1 MSAHAKLSPSG
12 AHRWMACLA
21 SVQLEAEY
29 PDSSSE
35 FAAEGTVAHEL
46 ASECLISGAD
56 PALLIGKPATVDGFD
71 FTIDQTMVDHVKDYM
86 KLVHEYAEGGE
97 LLVEKRVGIGH
108 LTGEDGAGGTS
119 DAIIIKGTE
128 IIIVD
133 LKYGMGVRVDAD
145 ANPQLMMYALG
156 ALNEYDLVGDFDTV
170 TMVIHQPRLNHVSE
184 YSIPVSEI
192 LAFAE
197 EVRTVAKR
205 IASVPSFGSMAH
217 KNTGG
222 PSLDFSEWF
231 NPGEKQCK
239 FCKAKATCPAL
250 RAEMAEVVGGSADL
264 SDFADLVPQEI
275 TSETSDNYLPVAMSK
290 VEIVEQW
297 CKAVRA
303 ETERRLLAGQP
314 VTGYKLVEGRA
325 GNRDWKD
332 TKAVEE
338 MMKKTF
344 RMRDDQV
351 YDFKLISPTKAE
363 KVFKE
368 NPKRWAN
375 LQEQIVRSE
384 GKPSVAP
391 ATDKRPEMVVKPV
404 MDDFRDLTAN

>member
-12 AHRWMACLA
+12 AHRWMACPG
-21 SVQLEAEY
+21 SVALEAEY

-71 FTIDQTMVDHVKDYM
+71 FTIDETMVDHVKDYM
-86 KLVHEYAEGGE
+86 KLVREYAEGGE
-97 LLVEKRVGIGH
+97 LMVEQRVGIGH

-119 DAIIIKGTE
+119 DVIIIKGSE
-128 IIIVD
+128 IIIID
-133 LKYGMGVRVDAD
+133 LKYGTGVRVDAN
-145 ANPQLMMYALG
+145 ANPQLMLYALG
-156 ALNEYDLVGDFDTV
+156 ALNEYELVGDFDTV
-170 TMVIHQPRLNHVSE
+170 TMVVHQPRLNHVGE
-184 YSIPVSEI
+184 YSIPVEQL
-192 LAFAE
+192 LAFGDD
-197 EVRTVAKR
+197 VRNAADKVRSPDADL
-205 IASVPSFGSMAH
+205 A
-217 KNTGG
+217 
-222 PSLDFSEWF
+222 
-231 NPGEKQCK
+231 PGEKQCK

-264 SDFADLVPQEI
+264 SEFADLVPQEI

-290 VEIVEQW
+290 VEMVEQW

-314 VTGYKLVEGRA
+314 VTGYKLVQGRA

-332 TKAVEE
+332 PKAVEE

-351 YDFKLISPTKAE
+351 YDLKLISPTKAE

-391 ATDKRPEMVVKPV
+391 ATDNRPEMVVKPV

>member
-1 MSAHAKLSPSG
+1 MVCHG
-12 AHRWMACLA
+12 
-21 SVQLEAEY
+21 SVALEAPF
-29 PDSSSE
+29 PDSSSA
-35 FAAEGTVAHEL
+35 FAAEGTLAHEI

-56 PALLIGKPATVDGFD
+56 PAQVIGQPATVDGFD
-71 FTIDQTMVDHVKDYM
+71 FIIDQTMVDHVKDYM

-97 LLVEKRVGIGH
+97 LMVEKRVGIGH
-108 LTGEDGAGGTS
+108 LTGEEGAGGTS
-119 DAIIIKGTE
+119 DVIIIKGSE
-128 IIIVD
+128 IIVID

-145 ANPQLMMYALG
+145 ANPQLMIYALG
-156 ALNEYDLVGDFDTV
+156 ALNEYDLIGDFDTV

-184 YSIPVSEI
+184 YSIPVEQL
-192 LAFAE
+192 LAFGDD
-197 EVRTVAKR
+197 VRSAADKVRSPDADL
-205 IASVPSFGSMAH
+205 A
-217 KNTGG
+217 
-222 PSLDFSEWF
+222 
-231 NPGEKQCK
+231 PGEKQCK

-264 SDFADLVPQEI
+264 SDFADLVAREI

-290 VEIVEQW
+290 IEMIEQW

-325 GNRDWKD
+325 GNRDWRD
-332 TKAVEE
+332 AKAVEE

-391 ATDKRPEMVVKPV
+391 ATDKRPAMDIKSIAEEFGDLVKTGK
-404 MDDFRDLTAN
+404 LEN

>member
-1 MSAHAKLSPSG
+1 
-12 AHRWMACLA
+12 MACPG
-21 SVQLEAEY
+21 SVALEAPF
-29 PDSSSE
+29 PDSSSS

-56 PALLIGKPATVDGFD
+56 PALLIGKPATVYGFD

-86 KLVHEYAEGGE
+86 KLVREYAEGGE
-97 LLVEKRVGIGH
+97 LMVEKRVGIGH

-145 ANPQLMMYALG
+145 ANPQLMIYALG
-156 ALNEYDLVGDFDTV
+156 ALHEYDLVGDFDTV

-184 YSIPVSEI
+184 YSIPVQE
-192 LAFAE
+192 LLQFGY
-197 EVRTVAKR
+197 VVQVKAKDVSAA
-205 IASVPSFGSMAH
+205 I
-217 KNTGG
+217 TYQDQ
-222 PSLDFSEWF
+222 LDTWNDDYLS
-231 NPGEKQCK
+231 PGEKQCK

-275 TSETSDNYLPVAMSK
+275 TPDTSDNYLPVALSK
-290 VEIVEQW
+290 VELVEQW

-303 ETERRLLAGQP
+303 EAERRLLAGQP
-314 VTGYKLVEGRA
+314 VTGYKLVAGRT

>member
-1 MSAHAKLSPSG
+1 MSVHAKLSPSG
-12 AHRWMACLA
+12 AHRWMVCHG
-21 SVQLEAEY
+21 SVALEAPF

-71 FTIDQTMVDHVKDYM
+71 FTIDKTMVDHVKDYM
-86 KLVHEYAEGGE
+86 KLVREYAEGGE
-97 LLVEKRVGIGH
+97 LMVEKRVGIGH
-108 LTGEDGAGGTS
+108 LTGEEGAGGTS
-119 DAIIIKGTE
+119 DAIIIKGSE

-145 ANPQLMMYALG
+145 NNPQLMIYALG
-156 ALNEYDLVGDFDTV
+156 ALNEYDLIGDFDTV

-184 YSIPVSEI
+184 YSIPVSE
-192 LAFAE
+192 LLTFADD
-197 EVRTVAKR
+197 VRHAADKVRWEDPTLV
-205 IASVPSFGSMAH
+205 
-217 KNTGG
+217 
-222 PSLDFSEWF
+222 
-231 NPGEKQCK
+231 PGEKQCK
-239 FCKAKATCPAL
+239 FCKAKASCPAL

-275 TSETSDNYLPVAMSK
+275 TPDTSDNYLPVALSK
-290 VEIVEQW
+290 VELIEQW

-303 ETERRLLAGQP
+303 EAERRLLAGQP
-314 VTGYKLVEGRA
+314 VTGYKLVAGRA
-325 GNRDWKD
+325 GNRTWKD
-332 TKAVEE
+332 PEAVEE

-344 RMRDDQV
+344 RLRDDQV
-351 YDFKLISPTKAE
+351 YDFKLISPTTAE
-363 KVFKE
+363 RTFKGQ
-368 NPKRWAN
+368 PKRWAS
-375 LQEQIVRSE
+375 LQEQIVRGE

>member
-1 MSAHAKLSPSG
+1 MSVHSKLSPSG
-12 AHRWMACLA
+12 AHRWMVCHG
-21 SVQLEAEY
+21 SVALEAPF
-29 PDSSSE
+29 PDSSSS
-35 FAAEGTVAHEL
+35 FAAEGTLAHEL

-86 KLVHEYAEGGE
+86 KLVREYAQGGE

-108 LTGEDGAGGTS
+108 LTGEEGAGGTS
-119 DAIIIKGTE
+119 DAIIIKGSE

-133 LKYGMGVRVDAD
+133 LKYGTGVEVDAD
-145 ANPQLMMYALG
+145 NNPQLMIYALG
-156 ALNEYDLVGDFDTV
+156 ALNEYDLIGDFDTV

-184 YSIPVSEI
+184 YSIPVSE
-192 LAFAE
+192 LLTFADD
-197 EVRTVAKR
+197 VRHAADKVRWEDPTLV
-205 IASVPSFGSMAH
+205 
-217 KNTGG
+217 
-222 PSLDFSEWF
+222 
-231 NPGEKQCK
+231 PGEKQCK

-250 RAEMAEVVGGSADL
+250 RAEVSEVVGGAADL
-264 SDFADLVPQEI
+264 SDFADLVPQEV
-275 TSETSDNYLPVAMSK
+275 TPDTSDNYLPVALSK
-290 VEIVEQW
+290 VELVEQW

-303 ETERRLLAGQP
+303 EAERRLLAGQP
-314 VTGYKLVEGRA
+314 VTGYKLVAGRA
-325 GNRDWKD
+325 GNRTWKD
-332 TKAVEE
+332 PEAVEE

-344 RMRDDQV
+344 RLRDDQV
-351 YDFKLISPTKAE
+351 YDFKLISPTTAE
-363 KVFKE
+363 RTFKGQ
-368 NPKRWAN
+368 PKRWAN

>member
-12 AHRWMACLA
+12 AHRWMVCHG
-21 SVQLEAEY
+21 SVALEAPF
-29 PDSSSE
+29 PDSSSQ
-35 FAAEGTVAHEL
+35 FAAEGTLAHEV

-71 FTIDQTMVDHVKDYM
+71 FTIDQNMVDHVKDYM
-86 KLVHEYAEGGE
+86 SLVREYAKGGE

-108 LTGEDGAGGTS
+108 LTGEEGAGGTS

-133 LKYGMGVRVDAD
+133 LKYGMGVRVDANE
-145 ANPQLMMYALG
+145 NPQLLIYALG
-156 ALNEYDLVGDFDTV
+156 ALNEYDILADFDTV

-184 YSIPVSEI
+184 YSISVEQ
-192 LAFAE
+192 LLTFGD
-197 EVRTVAKR
+197 EVRKSANLVRGDNA
-205 IASVPSFGSMAH
+205 ALV
-217 KNTGG
+217 
-222 PSLDFSEWF
+222 
-231 NPGEKQCK
+231 PGEKQCR
-239 FCKAKATCPAL
+239 FCKAKASCPAL
-250 RAEMAEVVGGSADL
+250 SAEVSEAVGGVADL
-264 SDFADLVPQEI
+264 SDFADLVAQEI

-290 VEIVEQW
+290 VELVEQW
-297 CKAVRA
+297 CKAIRA

-314 VTGYKLVEGRA
+314 VTGYKLVAGRT

-332 TKAVEE
+332 AAAVED

-351 YDFKLISPTKAE
+351 YDQKLISPTKAE

-375 LQEQIVRSE
+375 LQEQIVRGE

-391 ATDKRPEMVVKPV
+391 ATDKRPEMAIKSIAEEFGDLVKTGK
-404 MDDFRDLTAN
+404 LEN

>member
-1 MSAHAKLSPSG
+1 MSVHAKLSPSG
-12 AHRWMACLA
+12 AHRWMACPG
-21 SVQLEAEY
+21 SVALEAEY

-56 PALLIGKPATVDGFD
+56 PALMIGKPASVDGFD

-86 KLVHEYAEGGE
+86 KLVREYAEGGE

-108 LTGEDGAGGTS
+108 LTGEEGAGGTS
-119 DAIIIKGTE
+119 DAIIIKGDE

-133 LKYGMGVRVDAD
+133 LKYGMGVRVDAGD
-145 ANPQLMMYALG
+145 NPQLMLYALG
-156 ALNEYDLVGDFDTV
+156 ALNEYDLVADFDTV

-184 YSIPVSEI
+184 HSLSVED
-192 LAFAE
+192 LLKFAD
-197 EVRTVAKR
+197 EVRGAADKVRSPDADL
-205 IASVPSFGSMAH
+205 A
-217 KNTGG
+217 
-222 PSLDFSEWF
+222 
-231 NPGEKQCK
+231 PGEKQCK

-250 RAEMAEVVGGSADL
+250 RAEMAEVVGGAADL
-264 SDFADLVPQEI
+264 SDFADLVPEEI
-275 TSETSDNYLPVAMSK
+275 TPDTSDNYLPVAMSK
-290 VEIVEQW
+290 IELVEQW

-325 GNRDWKD
+325 GNRDWRD
-332 TKAVEE
+332 AKAVED

>member
-1 MSAHAKLSPSG
+1 MVCHG
-12 AHRWMACLA
+12 
-21 SVQLEAEY
+21 SVALEAPF
-29 PDSSSE
+29 PDSSSH

-56 PALLIGKPATVDGFD
+56 PALMIGKPATVDEFD
-71 FTIDQTMVDHVKDYM
+71 FVIGEDMVDHVKDYM
-86 KLVHEYAEGGE
+86 KLVREYAEGGE

-108 LTGEDGAGGTS
+108 LTGEEGAGGTS
-119 DAIIIKGTE
+119 DAIIIKGSE
-128 IIIVD
+128 IIIID
-133 LKYGMGVRVDAD
+133 LKYGVGVKVDAGG
-145 ANPQLMMYALG
+145 NQQLMLYALG
-156 ALNEYDLVGDFDTV
+156 ALNEYDLIGDFDTV

-184 YSIPVSEI
+184 YSIPVSE
-192 LAFAE
+192 LLTFSD
-197 EVRTVAKR
+197 EVRSAADKVRSPDA
-205 IASVPSFGSMAH
+205 ALVS
-217 KNTGG
+217 
-222 PSLDFSEWF
+222 
-231 NPGEKQCK
+231 GEKQCK
-239 FCKAKATCPAL
+239 FCKAKAVCPAL
-250 RAEMAEVVGGSADL
+250 RADMAEVVGGAADV

-290 VEIVEQW
+290 VEMVEQW

-314 VTGYKLVEGRA
+314 VTGYKLVQGRA

-332 TKAVEE
+332 PKAVEE

-351 YDFKLISPTKAE
+351 YDLKLISPTKAE

-375 LQEQIVRSE
+375 LQEQIARSD

-391 ATDKRPEMVVKPV
+391 ATDNRPEMVVKPV

>member
-12 AHRWMACLA
+12 AHRWMVCHG
-21 SVQLEAEY
+21 SVALEAPF
-29 PDSSSE
+29 PDSSSA
-35 FAAEGTVAHEL
+35 FAAEGTLAHEI

-56 PALLIGKPATVDGFD
+56 PAQVIGQPATVDGFD
-71 FTIDQTMVDHVKDYM
+71 FIIDQTMVDHVKDYM

-97 LLVEKRVGIGH
+97 LMVEKRVGIGH
-108 LTGEDGAGGTS
+108 LTGEEGAGGTS
-119 DAIIIKGTE
+119 DVIIIKGSE
-128 IIIVD
+128 IIVID

-145 ANPQLMMYALG
+145 ANPQLMIYALG
-156 ALNEYDLVGDFDTV
+156 ALNEYDLIGDFDTV

-184 YSIPVSEI
+184 YSIPVEQL
-192 LAFAE
+192 LAFGDD
-197 EVRTVAKR
+197 VRSAADKVRSPDADL
-205 IASVPSFGSMAH
+205 A
-217 KNTGG
+217 
-222 PSLDFSEWF
+222 
-231 NPGEKQCK
+231 PGEKQCK

-264 SDFADLVPQEI
+264 SDFADLVAREI

-290 VEIVEQW
+290 IEMIEQW

-325 GNRDWKD
+325 GNRDWRD
-332 TKAVEE
+332 AKAVEE

-391 ATDKRPEMVVKPV
+391 ATDKRPAMDIKSIAEEFGDLVKTGK
-404 MDDFRDLTAN
+404 LEN

>member
-12 AHRWMACLA
+12 AHRWMVCHG
-21 SVQLEAEY
+21 SVALEAPF

-35 FAAEGTVAHEL
+35 FAAEGTLAHEV

-56 PALLIGKPATVDGFD
+56 PALLLGKPATVDGFD

-108 LTGEDGAGGTS
+108 LTGEEGAGGTS
-119 DAIIIKGTE
+119 DAIIIKGNE

-133 LKYGMGVRVDAD
+133 LKYGMGVRVDANE
-145 ANPQLMMYALG
+145 NPQLMIYALG
-156 ALNEYDLVGDFDTV
+156 ALNEYEVLGDFDTV

-184 YSIPVSEI
+184 YSIPVEQ
-192 LAFAE
+192 LLTFADD
-197 EVRTVAKR
+197 VRKSAN
-205 IASVPSFGSMAH
+205 MAR
-217 KNTGG
+217 GDDAA
-222 PSLDFSEWF
+222 LV
-231 NPGEKQCK
+231 PGEKQCR
-239 FCKAKATCPAL
+239 FCKAKASCPAL
-250 RAEMAEVVGGSADL
+250 SAEVAEVVSGAADL
-264 SDFADLVPQEI
+264 SDFADLVAQEI
-275 TSETSDNYLPVAMSK
+275 TPDTSDNYLPVAMSK
-290 VEIVEQW
+290 VELVEQW
-297 CKAVRA
+297 CKAIRA

-314 VTGYKLVEGRA
+314 VTGYKLVAGRT
-325 GNRDWKD
+325 GNREWRDAA
-332 TKAVEE
+332 AVED

-368 NPKRWAN
+368 NPKRWAS
-375 LQEQIVRSE
+375 LQEQIVRGE

-391 ATDKRPEMVVKPV
+391 ATDRRPAMDVKPV

>member
-12 AHRWMACLA
+12 AHRWMVCHG
-21 SVQLEAEY
+21 SVALEAPF

-35 FAAEGTVAHEL
+35 FAAEGTLAHEL

-56 PALLIGKPATVDGFD
+56 PALMIGKPATVDGFD
-71 FTIDQTMVDHVKDYM
+71 FVIDQSMVDYVKDYM
-86 KLVHEYAEGGE
+86 KLVREYAEGGE

-108 LTGEDGAGGTS
+108 LTGEEGAGGTS
-119 DAIIIKGTE
+119 DVVIIKDGE
-128 IIIVD
+128 ITIID

-145 ANPQLMMYALG
+145 GNQQLMLYALG
-156 ALNEYDLVGDFDTV
+156 ALNEYDLVADFDTV

-184 YSIPVSEI
+184 YSIPVSE
-192 LAFAE
+192 LLTFAD
-197 EVRTVAKR
+197 EVRSAADKVRSPDADL
-205 IASVPSFGSMAH
+205 V
-217 KNTGG
+217 
-222 PSLDFSEWF
+222 
-231 NPGEKQCK
+231 PGEKQCK
-239 FCKAKATCPAL
+239 FCKAKAVCPAL
-250 RAEMAEVVGGSADL
+250 RAELAEVVGGSADI
-264 SDFADLVPQEI
+264 SDFADLVAREI

-290 VEIVEQW
+290 IDMIEQW
-297 CKAVRA
+297 CKAIRA

-314 VTGYKLVEGRA
+314 VTGYKLVQGRA

-332 TKAVEE
+332 AKAVEE

-363 KVFKE
+363 KIFKE

-375 LQEQIVRSE
+375 LQEQIARSD

-391 ATDKRPEMVVKPV
+391 ATDKRPAMDVKPV
-404 MDDFRDLTAN
+404 LDDFQDLTAN

>member
-12 AHRWMACLA
+12 AHRWMACPG
-21 SVQLEAEY
+21 SVALEAPF
-29 PDSSSE
+29 PDSSSQ
-35 FAAEGTVAHEL
+35 FAAEGTLAHEV

-56 PALLIGKPATVDGFD
+56 PALLLGQPATVDGFD
-71 FTIDQTMVDHVKDYM
+71 FTIDQSMIDHVKDYM
-86 KLVHEYAEGGE
+86 KLVQDYAEGGE

-108 LTGEDGAGGTS
+108 LTGEEGAGGTS
-119 DAIIIKGTE
+119 DAIIIKGNE

-133 LKYGMGVRVDAD
+133 LKYGMGVRVDAND
-145 ANPQLMMYALG
+145 NPQLMLYALG
-156 ALNEYDLVGDFDTV
+156 ALNEYDIVADFDTV

-184 YSIPVSEI
+184 YSIPVSE
-192 LAFAE
+192 LHTFADD
-197 EVRTVAKR
+197 VREAADRVRWHNDTL
-205 IASVPSFGSMAH
+205 
-217 KNTGG
+217 T
-222 PSLDFSEWF
+222 
-231 NPGEKQCK
+231 PGEKQCR
-239 FCKAKATCPAL
+239 FCKAKASCPAL
-250 RAEMAEVVGGSADL
+250 RAEVSDVVGGAADL
-264 SDFADLVPQEI
+264 SDFADLVAQEV
-275 TSETSDNYLPVAMSK
+275 TPDTSDNYLPVAMSK
-290 VEIVEQW
+290 VDLVEQW

-314 VTGYKLVEGRA
+314 VTGYKLVAGRT
-325 GNRDWKD
+325 GNREWKD
-332 TKAVEE
+332 AAAVED

-351 YDFKLISPTKAE
+351 YDQKLISPTKAE

-375 LQEQIVRSE
+375 LQEQIVRGE

-404 MDDFRDLTAN
+404 LDDFQGLTAN

>member
-12 AHRWMACLA
+12 AHRWMVCHG
-21 SVQLEAEY
+21 SVALEAPF

-35 FAAEGTVAHEL
+35 FAAEGTLAHEV

-56 PALLIGKPATVDGFD
+56 PALLLGKPATVDGFD

-86 KLVHEYAEGGE
+86 KLVREYAEGGE

-108 LTGEDGAGGTS
+108 LTGEEGAGGTS
-119 DAIIIKGTE
+119 DAIIIKGNE

-133 LKYGMGVRVDAD
+133 LKYGMGVRVNAD
-145 ANPQLMMYALG
+145 ENPQLMIYALG
-156 ALNEYDLVGDFDTV
+156 ALNEYEVLGDFDTV
-170 TMVIHQPRLNHVSE
+170 TMVVHQPRLNHVSE
-184 YSIPVSEI
+184 YSIPVEQ
-192 LAFAE
+192 LLTFADD
-197 EVRTVAKR
+197 VRKSAN
-205 IASVPSFGSMAH
+205 MAR
-217 KNTGG
+217 GDDAA
-222 PSLDFSEWF
+222 LV
-231 NPGEKQCK
+231 PGEKQCR
-239 FCKAKATCPAL
+239 FCKAKASCPAL
-250 RAEMAEVVGGSADL
+250 SAEVAEVVSGAADL
-264 SDFADLVPQEI
+264 SDFADLVAQEI
-275 TSETSDNYLPVAMSK
+275 TPDTSDNYLPVAMSK
-290 VEIVEQW
+290 VELVEQW
-297 CKAVRA
+297 CKAIRA

-314 VTGYKLVEGRA
+314 VTGYKLVAGRT
-325 GNRDWKD
+325 GNREWRDAA
-332 TKAVEE
+332 AVED

-351 YDFKLISPTKAE
+351 FDFKLISPTKAE

-375 LQEQIVRSE
+375 LQEQIVRGE

-391 ATDKRPEMVVKPV
+391 ATDRRPAMDVKPV

>member
-1 MSAHAKLSPSG
+1 MSGHAKLSPSG
-12 AHRWMACLA
+12 AHRWMVCHG
-21 SVQLEAEY
+21 SVALEAPF

-35 FAAEGTVAHEL
+35 FAAEGTLAHEL

-56 PALLIGKPATVDGFD
+56 PALMIGQPATVDGFD

-86 KLVHEYAEGGE
+86 KLVREYAEGGE
-97 LLVEKRVGIGH
+97 LMVEKRVGIGH
-108 LTGEDGAGGTS
+108 LTGEEGAGGTS
-119 DAIIIKGTE
+119 DAIIIKGSE
-128 IIIVD
+128 IIIID

-145 ANPQLMMYALG
+145 NNNPQLMLYALG
-156 ALNEYDLVGDFDTV
+156 ALNEYDLVADFDTV

-184 YSIPVSEI
+184 YCIPVSE
-192 LAFAE
+192 LLTFGEDVRHAADKVRWE
-197 EVRTVAKR
+197 EPVLV
-205 IASVPSFGSMAH
+205 
-217 KNTGG
+217 
-222 PSLDFSEWF
+222 
-231 NPGEKQCK
+231 PGEKQCK

-250 RAEMAEVVGGSADL
+250 RAEISDVVYGAAASTIDEFAE
-264 SDFADLVPQEI
+264 FVPVAI
-275 TSETSDNYLPVAMSK
+275 DSETSDNYLPVAMSK
-290 VEIVEQW
+290 VELIEQW

-303 ETERRLLAGQP
+303 EAERRLLAGQP
-314 VTGYKLVEGRA
+314 VTGYKLVAGRA

-332 TKAVEE
+332 AKAVEE

-363 KVFKE
+363 KIFKE

-375 LQEQIVRSE
+375 LQEQIARSE

-404 MDDFRDLTAN
+404 LDDFQGLTAN

>member
-12 AHRWMACLA
+12 AHRWMVCHG
-21 SVQLEAEY
+21 SVALEAQF

-35 FAAEGTVAHEL
+35 FAAEGTLAHEV

-71 FTIDQTMVDHVKDYM
+71 FTIDQNMVDHVKDYM
-86 KLVHEYAEGGE
+86 KLVREYAEGGE
-97 LLVEKRVGIGH
+97 LLVERRVGIGH
-108 LTGEDGAGGTS
+108 LTGEEGAGGTS

-133 LKYGMGVRVDAD
+133 LKYGMGVRVDANE
-145 ANPQLMMYALG
+145 NPQLMIYALG
-156 ALNEYDLVGDFDTV
+156 ALNEYDILADFDTV

-184 YSIPVSEI
+184 YSITVEQ
-192 LAFAE
+192 LLTFADD
-197 EVRTVAKR
+197 VRKSAN
-205 IASVPSFGSMAH
+205 MARGD
-217 KNTGG
+217 NAT
-222 PSLDFSEWF
+222 LT
-231 NPGEKQCK
+231 PGEKQCR
-239 FCKAKATCPAL
+239 FCKAKASCPAL
-250 RAEMAEVVGGSADL
+250 SAEVSEAVGGVADL
-264 SDFADLVPQEI
+264 SDFADLVAQEI

-290 VEIVEQW
+290 VELVEQW
-297 CKAVRA
+297 CKAIRA

-314 VTGYKLVEGRA
+314 VTGYKLVAGRT

-332 TKAVEE
+332 AAAVED

-351 YDFKLISPTKAE
+351 YDQKLISPTKAE

-375 LQEQIVRSE
+375 LQEQIVRGE

-391 ATDKRPEMVVKPV
+391 ATDRRPEVVVKPV
-404 MDDFRDLTAN
+404 LDDFQGLTAN

>member
-1 MSAHAKLSPSG
+1 MVCHG
-12 AHRWMACLA
+12 
-21 SVQLEAEY
+21 SVALEAPF
-29 PDSSSE
+29 PDSSSH

-56 PALLIGKPATVDGFD
+56 PALMIGKPATVDEFD
-71 FTIDQTMVDHVKDYM
+71 FVIGEDMVDHVKDYM
-86 KLVHEYAEGGE
+86 KLVREYAEGGE

-108 LTGEDGAGGTS
+108 LTGEEGAGGTS
-119 DAIIIKGTE
+119 DAIIIKGSE
-128 IIIVD
+128 IIIID
-133 LKYGMGVRVDAD
+133 LKYGVGVKVDAGG
-145 ANPQLMMYALG
+145 NQQLMLYALG
-156 ALNEYDLVGDFDTV
+156 ALNEYDLIGDFDTV

-184 YSIPVSEI
+184 YSIPVSE
-192 LAFAE
+192 LLTFSD
-197 EVRTVAKR
+197 EVRSAADKVRSPDATLV
-205 IASVPSFGSMAH
+205 S
-217 KNTGG
+217 
-222 PSLDFSEWF
+222 
-231 NPGEKQCK
+231 GEKQCK
-239 FCKAKATCPAL
+239 FCKAKAVCPAL
-250 RAEMAEVVGGSADL
+250 RADMAEVVGGAADV

-290 VEIVEQW
+290 VEMVEQW

-314 VTGYKLVEGRA
+314 VTGYKLVQGRA

-332 TKAVEE
+332 PKAVEE

-351 YDFKLISPTKAE
+351 YDLKLISPTKAE

-375 LQEQIVRSE
+375 LQEQIARSD

-391 ATDKRPEMVVKPV
+391 ATDNRPEMVVKPV

>member
-12 AHRWMACLA
+12 AHRWMACPG
-21 SVQLEAEY
+21 SVALEAPF

-35 FAAEGTVAHEL
+35 FAAEGTLAHEV

-56 PALLIGKPATVDGFD
+56 PALLLGKPATVDGFD
-71 FTIDQTMVDHVKDYM
+71 FTIDQNMVDHVKDYM
-86 KLVHEYAEGGE
+86 SLVREYAKGGE

-108 LTGEDGAGGTS
+108 LTGEEGAGGTS

-133 LKYGMGVRVDAD
+133 LKYGMGVRVDAND
-145 ANPQLMMYALG
+145 NPQLMIYALG
-156 ALNEYDLVGDFDTV
+156 ALNEYDIVADFDTV

-184 YSIPVSEI
+184 YSITVEQ
-192 LAFAE
+192 LLTFGD
-197 EVRTVAKR
+197 EVRKSANLVRTPDA
-205 IASVPSFGSMAH
+205 AL
-217 KNTGG
+217 T
-222 PSLDFSEWF
+222 
-231 NPGEKQCK
+231 PGEKQCR

-250 RAEMAEVVGGSADL
+250 RAEVSDVVGGVADL
-264 SDFADLVPQEI
+264 SDFADLVAQEI
-275 TSETSDNYLPVAMSK
+275 TPDTSDNYLPVAMSK
-290 VEIVEQW
+290 VEMVEQW

-314 VTGYKLVEGRA
+314 VTGYKLVAGRT

-332 TKAVEE
+332 AKAVED

-351 YDFKLISPTKAE
+351 FDFKLISPTKAE

-375 LQEQIVRSE
+375 LQEQIVRGE

-391 ATDKRPEMVVKPV
+391 ATDKRPEMVVTPV

>member
-1 MSAHAKLSPSG
+1 MVCHG
-12 AHRWMACLA
+12 
-21 SVQLEAEY
+21 SVALEAAF
-29 PDSSSE
+29 PDSSSQ

-56 PALLIGKPATVDGFD
+56 PALMIGKPATVDEFD
-71 FTIDQTMVDHVKDYM
+71 FVIGEDMVDHVKDYM
-86 KLVHEYAEGGE
+86 KLVREYAEGGE

-108 LTGEDGAGGTS
+108 LTGEEGAGGTS
-119 DAIIIKGTE
+119 DVIIIKGSE
-128 IIIVD
+128 IIIID
-133 LKYGMGVRVDAD
+133 LKYGMGVKVDAGG
-145 ANPQLMMYALG
+145 NQQLMLYALG
-156 ALNEYDLVGDFDTV
+156 ALNEYDLIGDFDTV

-184 YSIPVSEI
+184 YSIPVSE
-192 LAFAE
+192 LLTFSD
-197 EVRTVAKR
+197 EVRSAADKVRSPDA
-205 IASVPSFGSMAH
+205 ALVS
-217 KNTGG
+217 
-222 PSLDFSEWF
+222 
-231 NPGEKQCK
+231 GEKQCK
-239 FCKAKATCPAL
+239 FCKAKAVCPAL
-250 RAEMAEVVGGSADL
+250 RADMAEVVGGAADV

-290 VEIVEQW
+290 VEMVEQW

-314 VTGYKLVEGRA
+314 VTGYKLVQGRA

-332 TKAVEE
+332 PKAVEE

-351 YDFKLISPTKAE
+351 YDLKLISPTKAE

-375 LQEQIVRSE
+375 LQEQIARSD

-391 ATDKRPEMVVKPV
+391 ATDNRPEMVVKPV

>member
-1 MSAHAKLSPSG
+1 MSVHAKLSPSG
-12 AHRWMACLA
+12 AHRWMVCHG
-21 SVQLEAEY
+21 SVALEAPF
-29 PDSSSE
+29 PDSSSS
-35 FAAEGTVAHEL
+35 FAAEGTLAHEL

-86 KLVHEYAEGGE
+86 KLVREYAQGGE

-108 LTGEDGAGGTS
+108 LTGEEGAGGTS
-119 DAIIIKGTE
+119 DAIIIKGSE

-133 LKYGMGVRVDAD
+133 LKYGMGVKVDAD
-145 ANPQLMMYALG
+145 NNPQLMIYALG
-156 ALNEYDLVGDFDTV
+156 ALNEYDLIGDFDTV

-184 YSIPVSEI
+184 YNIPVSE
-192 LAFAE
+192 LLTFAD
-197 EVRTVAKR
+197 EVRHAADKVRWEDPAL
-205 IASVPSFGSMAH
+205 V
-217 KNTGG
+217 
-222 PSLDFSEWF
+222 
-231 NPGEKQCK
+231 PGEKQCK

-250 RAEMAEVVGGSADL
+250 RAEMAEVVGGAADL

-275 TSETSDNYLPVAMSK
+275 TSETSDNYLPVALSK
-290 VEIVEQW
+290 VELIEQW

-303 ETERRLLAGQP
+303 EAERRLLAGQP
-314 VTGYKLVEGRA
+314 VTGYKLVAGRA

-332 TKAVEE
+332 AKAVEE

-363 KVFKE
+363 KIFKE

-391 ATDKRPEMVVKPV
+391 ATDKRPEMVVTPV

>member
-12 AHRWMACLA
+12 AHRWMVCHG
-21 SVQLEAEY
+21 SVALEAPF

-35 FAAEGTVAHEL
+35 FAAEGTLAHEV

-56 PALLIGKPATVDGFD
+56 PALLIGQPATVDGFD
-71 FTIDQTMVDHVKDYM
+71 FTVDQTMVDHIKDYM

-108 LTGEDGAGGTS
+108 LTGEEGAGGTS

-133 LKYGMGVRVDAD
+133 LKYGMGVRVEANE
-145 ANPQLMMYALG
+145 NPQLMIYALG
-156 ALNEYDLVGDFDTV
+156 ALNEYDIVADFDTV

-184 YSIPVSEI
+184 YSITVEQ
-192 LAFAE
+192 LLTFGDD
-197 EVRTVAKR
+197 VRGAADKVRGDDA
-205 IASVPSFGSMAH
+205 ALV
-217 KNTGG
+217 
-222 PSLDFSEWF
+222 
-231 NPGEKQCK
+231 PGEKQCR

-250 RAEMAEVVGGSADL
+250 RAEVSDVVGGAADL
-264 SDFADLVPQEI
+264 SDFADLVAQEV
-275 TSETSDNYLPVAMSK
+275 TPDTSDNYLPVAMSK
-290 VEIVEQW
+290 VDLVEQW
-297 CKAVRA
+297 CKAIRA

-314 VTGYKLVEGRA
+314 VTGYKLVQGRT

-332 TKAVEE
+332 AAAVEE

-351 YDFKLISPTKAE
+351 YDQKLISPTKAE

-375 LQEQIVRSE
+375 LQEQIVRGE

-391 ATDKRPEMVVKPV
+391 ATDKRPEMVVTPV

>member
-12 AHRWMACLA
+12 AHRWMVCHG
-21 SVQLEAEY
+21 SVALEAPF

-35 FAAEGTVAHEL
+35 FAAEGTLAHEV

-56 PALLIGKPATVDGFD
+56 PALLLGKPATVDGFD

-86 KLVHEYAEGGE
+86 KLVREYAEGGE

-108 LTGEDGAGGTS
+108 LTGEEGAGGTS
-119 DAIIIKGTE
+119 DAIIIKGNE

-133 LKYGMGVRVDAD
+133 LKYGMGVRVDANE
-145 ANPQLMMYALG
+145 NPQLMIYALG
-156 ALNEYDLVGDFDTV
+156 ALNEYEVLGDFDTV

-184 YSIPVSEI
+184 YSIPVEQ
-192 LAFAE
+192 LLTFADD
-197 EVRTVAKR
+197 VRKSAN
-205 IASVPSFGSMAH
+205 MAR
-217 KNTGG
+217 GDDAA
-222 PSLDFSEWF
+222 LV
-231 NPGEKQCK
+231 PGEKQCR
-239 FCKAKATCPAL
+239 FCKAKASCPAL
-250 RAEMAEVVGGSADL
+250 SAEVAEVVSGAADL
-264 SDFADLVPQEI
+264 SDFADLVAQEI
-275 TSETSDNYLPVAMSK
+275 TPDTSDNYLPVAMSK
-290 VEIVEQW
+290 VELVEQW
-297 CKAVRA
+297 CKAIRA

-314 VTGYKLVEGRA
+314 VTGYKLVAGRT
-325 GNRDWKD
+325 GNREWRDAA
-332 TKAVEE
+332 AVED

-368 NPKRWAN
+368 NPKRWAS
-375 LQEQIVRSE
+375 LQEQIVRGE

-391 ATDKRPEMVVKPV
+391 ATDRRPAMDVKPV

>member
-12 AHRWMACLA
+12 AHRWMVCHG
-21 SVQLEAEY
+21 SVALEAPF
-29 PDSSSE
+29 PDSSSH

-56 PALLIGKPATVDGFD
+56 PALMIGKPATVDEFD
-71 FTIDQTMVDHVKDYM
+71 FVIGEDMVDHVKDYM
-86 KLVHEYAEGGE
+86 KLVREYAEGGE

-108 LTGEDGAGGTS
+108 LTGEEGAGGTS
-119 DAIIIKGTE
+119 DAIIIKGSE
-128 IIIVD
+128 IIIID
-133 LKYGMGVRVDAD
+133 LKYGVGVKVDAGG
-145 ANPQLMMYALG
+145 NQQLMLYALG
-156 ALNEYDLVGDFDTV
+156 ALNEYDLIGDFDTV

-184 YSIPVSEI
+184 YSIPVSE
-192 LAFAE
+192 LLTFGD
-197 EVRTVAKR
+197 EVRSAADKVRSPDATLV
-205 IASVPSFGSMAH
+205 S
-217 KNTGG
+217 
-222 PSLDFSEWF
+222 
-231 NPGEKQCK
+231 GEKQCK
-239 FCKAKATCPAL
+239 FCKAKAVCPAL
-250 RAEMAEVVGGSADL
+250 RADMAEVVGGAADI
-264 SDFADLVPQEI
+264 SDFADLVAQEI

-290 VEIVEQW
+290 VEMVEQW

-314 VTGYKLVEGRA
+314 VTGYKLVQGRA

-332 TKAVEE
+332 PKAVEE

-351 YDFKLISPTKAE
+351 YDLKLISPTKAE

-375 LQEQIVRSE
+375 LQEQIARSD

-391 ATDKRPEMVVKPV
+391 ATDNRPEMVVKPV

>member
-12 AHRWMACLA
+12 AHRWMACPG
-21 SVQLEAEY
+21 SVALEAPF
-29 PDSSSE
+29 PDTSSE
-35 FAAEGTVAHEL
+35 FAAEGTLAHEL

-71 FTIDQTMVDHVKDYM
+71 FTIDQTMVDHVNDYM
-86 KLVHEYAEGGE
+86 KLVREYAEGGE

-108 LTGEDGAGGTS
+108 LTGEEGAGGTS

-128 IIIVD
+128 IIIID
-133 LKYGMGVRVDAD
+133 LKYGMGVRVDAND
-145 ANPQLMMYALG
+145 NPQLMLYALG
-156 ALNEYDLVGDFDTV
+156 ALNEYEIIGDFDTV
-170 TMVIHQPRLNHVSE
+170 TVVIHQPRLNHVSE
-184 YSIPVSEI
+184 YSISVED
-192 LAFAE
+192 LLKFGE
-197 EVRTVAKR
+197 EVRN
-205 IASVPSFGSMAH
+205 ASDRARW
-217 KNTGG
+217 
-222 PSLDFSEWF
+222 SEADLV
-231 NPGEKQCK
+231 PGEKQCR

-250 RAEMAEVVGGSADL
+250 RADMAEVVGGVSDL
-264 SDFADLVPQEI
+264 SEFADMIPQEVS
-275 TSETSDNYLPVAMSK
+275 SETSDNYLPIAMAK
-290 VEIVEQW
+290 VEMVEQW

-314 VTGYKLVEGRA
+314 VTGYKLVQGRA

-375 LQEQIVRSE
+375 LQEQITRSE

-391 ATDKRPEMVVKPV
+391 ATDKRPAMDIKPV
-404 MDDFRDLTAN
+404 LDDFQGLTAN

>member
-1 MSAHAKLSPSG
+1 VSVHAKLSPSG
-12 AHRWMACLA
+12 AHRWMACPG
-21 SVQLEAEY
+21 SVALEAPF

-35 FAAEGTVAHEL
+35 FAAEGTLAHEL

-56 PALLIGKPATVDGFD
+56 PALMIGKPATVDGFD

-86 KLVHEYAEGGE
+86 KLVREYAEGGE

-108 LTGEDGAGGTS
+108 LTGEEGAGGTS
-119 DAIIIKGTE
+119 DAIIIKGDE

-133 LKYGMGVRVDAD
+133 LKYGMGVRVDAGD
-145 ANPQLMMYALG
+145 NPQLMIYALG
-156 ALNEYDLVGDFDTV
+156 ALNEYDLVADFDTV

-184 YSIPVSEI
+184 YSIPVAE
-192 LAFAE
+192 LLKFADK
-197 EVRTVAKR
+197 VRGAADTVRSSDA
-205 IASVPSFGSMAH
+205 PL
-217 KNTGG
+217 T
-222 PSLDFSEWF
+222 
-231 NPGEKQCK
+231 PGEKQCK

-250 RAEMAEVVGGSADL
+250 RAEVSEVVGGSADI

-290 VEIVEQW
+290 IELVEQW

-325 GNRDWKD
+325 GNRDWRD
-332 TKAVEE
+332 AKAVEE

>member
-1 MSAHAKLSPSG
+1 VSDHAKLSPSG
-12 AHRWMACLA
+12 AHRWMACTG
-21 SVQLEAEY
+21 SVALEAEY
-29 PDSSSE
+29 PDSSSS

-71 FTIDQTMVDHVKDYM
+71 FVIDQTMVDHVKDYM
-86 KLVHEYAEGGE
+86 KLVREYAEGGE
-97 LLVEKRVGIGH
+97 LMVEKRVGIGH
-108 LTGEDGAGGTS
+108 LTGEEGAGGTS
-119 DAIIIKGTE
+119 DAVIIKGSE
-128 IIIVD
+128 IIVID
-133 LKYGMGVRVDAD
+133 LKYGTGVRVDAD
-145 ANPQLMMYALG
+145 NNPQLMLYALG
-156 ALNEYDLVGDFDTV
+156 ALNEYELVGDFDTI

-184 YSIPVSEI
+184 YSIPVSE
-192 LAFAE
+192 LLNFADDVVHAAE
-197 EVRTVAKR
+197 KIRWENPT
-205 IASVPSFGSMAH
+205 
-217 KNTGG
+217 
-222 PSLDFSEWF
+222 F

-250 RAEMAEVVGGSADL
+250 RAEMAEVVGGAADI

-290 VEIVEQW
+290 VELVEQW

-314 VTGYKLVEGRA
+314 VNGYKLVQGRA

-332 TKAVEE
+332 EKVVEE

-351 YDFKLISPTKAE
+351 YDLKLISPTKAE